1 MQLEDFVRSAEGF
14 AQWSYAEQIKF
25 FAWYLHSQRNQT
37 HFTPAQIEKCFGDL
51 NLSPPSLVGP
61 FLAAMEKRKPKEALR
76 DVSGYKLESRI
87 REHFETRYGQ
97 RAATVKVHKIL
108 SELPAK
114 IPALAKRG
122 YLEEALICFRHKAF
136 RASIVMCWNLAYDH
150 LCEFVLA
157 HHISRFNTQFPKTYP
172 RLDFNPVTTRDD
184 FGALKESQVLQVC
197 KSAGIVSDSIH
208 KILQEKL
215 NRRNIAAHPSG
226 VHISEATAEEFIKH
240 LVENVVL
247 KFT

>member
-1 MQLEDFVRSAEGF
+1 MTLPDLLTTVDGF
-14 AQWSYAEQIKF
+14 AGWSHADKIRL
-25 FAWYLHSQRNQT
+25 FAWYLHTYESRS
-37 HFTPAQIEKCFGDL
+37 HFTAAQIESCYERL
-51 NLSPPSLVGP
+51 NAAPPTRISP
-61 FLAAMEKRKPKEALR
+61 FLSAMEKRKPKEVLKDAT
-76 DVSGYKLESRI
+76 GYRLESRM
-87 REHFETRYGQ
+87 REKFDTRFGQ
-97 RAATVKVHKIL
+97 RAATVQVHRIL
-108 SELPAK
+108 SDLPAK
-114 IPALAKRG
+114 VPALAERA

-157 HHISRFNTQFPKTYP
+157 RHLARFNSQFPKTYP
-172 RLDFNPVTTRDD
+172 RLPFTPIAVRDD
-184 FGALKESQVLQVC
+184 FGVLKESQVLQVC

-226 VHISEATAEEFIKH
+226 VHISEATAEELIKD
-240 LVENVVL
+240 LVENVIL